1 MIIFRQRLRET
12 RIKRG
17 YTQKDVG
24 NGIFVSNN
32 EISAYENGH
41 RCPPLEI
48 LIRLAEFLEVDFLWL
63 VGKELKC
70 ITGPDKLI
78 NLSELDIKIL
88 NVLKNN
94 EKVYKK
100 FLEDPE
106 RTIKFIESKL

>member
-1 MIIFRQRLRET
+1 MVIFRQRLRET

-32 EISAYENGH
+32 EICAYERGY
-41 RCPPLEI
+41 RSPPFEI
-48 LIRLAEFLEVDFLWL
+48 LIKLADFLEVDFLWL
-63 VGKELKC
+63 IGKELTC
-70 ITGPDKLI
+70 ITGPDKLV
-78 NLSELDIKIL
+78 NLSETDIKIL

-94 EKVYKK
+94 EKIYKK

-106 RTIKFIESKL
+106 RTIKIIESKL